1 MIETLK
7 QEWLNQPGKNIL
19 AGIVVALALI
29 PEAIAFSIIAGV
41 DPMVGLY
48 AAFIIATVT
57 AVVGGRPAMIS
68 GATGAVA
75 LLVVPLVK
83 EHGVEYLLAA
93 TILMGAIQLILGLL
107 KIGRLM
113 KFIPRSVMIGFVN
126 ALGIM
131 IFMSQIEHIF
141 GISISTYVYVI
152 ITLLIVYILPR
163 FSKAVPAP
171 LIAIIVLTAIYM
183 YTGVDVRTVGDLGT
197 IKQSLPHFLIPN
209 VPFNFET
216 LQIIFPYSLS
226 MAVVGLVES
235 LLTAKIVDDAT
246 DTYSSKNR
254 ESRGQGIA
262 NIITGF
268 FGGMGG
274 CAMIGQSVINVKSGA
289 NSRLSTFTAGIVLI
303 FMIIVLGNIVVQIP
317 MPILAGIMVMVSVG
331 TVDWNSFKYIKKA
344 PKTAP
349 KTDAIVMIITVIIVL
364 ITHNLAIGVIIG
376 VVFSA
381 LFFATKISKI
391 NVILEEYS
399 NVNYL
404 YFKGQIFFVSID
416 SMMEQINFNVENKTI
431 ELDFN
436 DAHLWDDS
444 AVDAIDTIV
453 RKFEEKNNVV
463 QVEKLNSDSRKIVSE
478 LSQLNENHLN

>member
-1 MIETLK
+1 MVEKLK
-7 QEWLNQPGKNIL
+7 YEWLNQPGKNIL

-48 AAFIIATVT
+48 ASFIIAVVT
-57 AVVGGRPAMIS
+57 AVVGGRAAMIS

-83 EHGVEYLLAA
+83 DHGVEYLLAA
-93 TILMGAIQLILGLL
+93 TILMGIIQLILGLL
-107 KIGRLM
+107 KVGRLM
-113 KFIPRSVMIGFVN
+113 KFIPHSVMIGFVN

-141 GISISTYVYVI
+141 GISISTYIYVI
-152 ITLLIVYILPR
+152 VTLLIVYIIPR
-163 FSKAVPAP
+163 FFKAIPAP
-171 LIAIIVLTAIYM
+171 LIAIIVLTALYM
-183 YTGVDVRTVGDLGT
+183 YTCSDVRTVGDLGD

-226 MAVVGLVES
+226 MAIVGLVES

-262 NIITGF
+262 NIITGL

-303 FMIIVLGNIVVQIP
+303 FMIIVLGGIVVQIP

-331 TVDWNSFKYIKKA
+331 TFDWTSFKYIQK
-344 PKTAP
+344 AP
-349 KTDAIVMIITVIIVL
+349 KTDAVVMVLTVIIVL
-364 ITHNLAIGVIIG
+364 MTHNLAIGVVVG

-381 LFFATKISKI
+381 LFFATKISK
-391 NVILEEYS
+391 VEVTSEEFGK
-399 NVNYL
+399 VNRMS
-404 YFKGQIFFVSID
+404 FKGQIFFVSID
-416 SMMEQINFNVENKTI
+416 SMMEQINFNIENSKI
-431 ELDFN
+431 ELNFN

-453 RKFEEKNNVV
+453 RKFEEKNNIVH
-463 QVEKLNSDSRKIVSE
+463 VEKLNSDSRKIVSE
-478 LSQLNENHLN
+478 LSKLNENHLN

>member
-93 TILMGAIQLILGLL
+93 TIFMGAIQLILGLL

-171 LIAIIVLTAIYM
+171 LIAIIVLTGIYM
-183 YTGVDVRTVGDLGT
+183 YTGADVRTVGDLGT

-209 VPFNFET
+209 VPFTFET

-344 PKTAP
+344 PKT
-349 KTDAIVMIITVIIVL
+349 DAIVMIITVIIVL
-364 ITHNLAIGVIIG
+364 MTHNLAIGVIIG

-463 QVEKLNSDSRKIVSE
+463 HVEKLNSDSRKIVSE

>member
-93 TILMGAIQLILGLL
+93 TIFMGAIQLILGLL

-171 LIAIIVLTAIYM
+171 LIAIIVLTGIYM
-183 YTGVDVRTVGDLGT
+183 YTGADVRTVGDLGT

-246 DTYSSKNR
+246 DTYSSKNK

-303 FMIIVLGNIVVQIP
+303 FMIIVLGGVVVQIP
-317 MPILAGIMVMVSVG
+317 MPILAGIMVMVSIG

-344 PKTAP
+344 PKT
-349 KTDAIVMIITVIIVL
+349 DALVMILTVIIVL
-364 ITHNLAIGVIIG
+364 MTHNLAIGVVVG

-381 LFFATKISKI
+381 IFFATKISKVE
-391 NVILEEYS
+391 VIHEELDKKHHFS
-399 NVNYL
+399 
-404 YFKGQIFFVSID
+404 FKGQIFFVSID
-416 SMMEQINFNVENKTI
+416 SMMEQIDLNIEDSVIVLNF
-431 ELDFN
+431 DH
-436 DAHLWDDS
+436 AHLWDDS

-453 RKFEEKNNVV
+453 RKFEEKNNIVY
-463 QVEKLNSDSRKIVSE
+463 VEKLNTDSQKIVSE

>member
-1 MIETLK
+1 MVEKLK
-7 QEWLNQPGKNIL
+7 SEWINQPRKNIL

-57 AVVGGRPAMIS
+57 AIVGGRPAMIS

-75 LLVVPLVK
+75 LLVTPLVK
-83 EHGVEYLLAA
+83 EHGVEYLFAA
-93 TILMGAIQLILGLL
+93 TILMGGTQLLLGIL
-107 KIGRLM
+107 KVGRLM

-141 GISISTYVYVI
+141 GISISTYIYVI
-152 ITLLIVYILPR
+152 ITLLIVYIIPR
-163 FSKAVPAP
+163 FFKAIPAP
-171 LIAIIVLTAIYM
+171 LIAIIFLTALYM
-183 YTGVDVRTVGDLGT
+183 YTGSDIRTVGDLGS
-197 IKQSLPHFLIPN
+197 IKQTLPHFLVPN
-209 VPFNFET
+209 VPYNLET

-226 MAVVGLVES
+226 MAIVGLVES

-246 DTYSSKNR
+246 DTYSSKNK

-303 FMIIVLGNIVVQIP
+303 FMIIVLGGVVVQIP
-317 MPILAGIMVMVSVG
+317 MPILAGIMVMVSIG

-344 PKTAP
+344 PKT
-349 KTDAIVMIITVIIVL
+349 DALVMILTVIIVL
-364 ITHNLAIGVIIG
+364 MTHNLAIGVVVG

-381 LFFATKISKI
+381 IFFATKISKVE
-391 NVILEEYS
+391 VIHEELDKKHHFS
-399 NVNYL
+399 
-404 YFKGQIFFVSID
+404 FKGQIFFVSID
-416 SMMEQINFNVENKTI
+416 SMMEQIDLNIEDSVIVLNF
-431 ELDFN
+431 DH
-436 DAHLWDDS
+436 AHLWDDS

-453 RKFEEKNNVV
+453 RKFEEKNNIVY
-463 QVEKLNSDSRKIVSE
+463 VEKLNTDSQKIVSE

>member
-1 MIETLK
+1 MVEKLK
-7 QEWLNQPGKNIL
+7 NEWLNQPGKNIL

-48 AAFIIATVT
+48 ASFIIAVVT
-57 AVVGGRPAMIS
+57 AIVGGRPAMIS
-68 GATGAVA
+68 GATGAIA
-75 LLVVPLVK
+75 LLIVPLVK
-83 EHGVEYLLAA
+83 VYGVEYLLAA
-93 TILMGAIQLILGLL
+93 TILMGLIQLILGLL
-107 KIGRLM
+107 KVGRLM
-113 KFIPRSVMIGFVN
+113 KFIPHSVMIGFVN

-141 GISISTYVYVI
+141 GISISTYIYVI
-152 ITLLIVYILPR
+152 ITLLIVYIIPR
-163 FSKAVPAP
+163 FFKAIPAP
-171 LIAIIVLTAIYM
+171 LIAIIVLTALYM
-183 YTGVDVRTVGDLGT
+183 YTGSDVRTVGDLGN
-197 IKQSLPHFLIPN
+197 IKQALPHFLIPN
-209 VPFNFET
+209 VPFNLET

-226 MAVVGLVES
+226 MAIVGLVES

-262 NIITGF
+262 NMITGL

-303 FMIIVLGNIVVQIP
+303 FMIIVLGGLVVQVP

-331 TVDWNSFKYIKKA
+331 TFDWNSFKYIKKA
-344 PKTAP
+344 PKT
-349 KTDAIVMIITVIIVL
+349 DAVVMLITVIIVL
-364 ITHNLAIGVIIG
+364 MTHNLAIGVVAG

-381 LFFATKISKI
+381 LFFATKISKVEVISEEFGKI
-391 NVILEEYS
+391 NRLS
-399 NVNYL
+399 
-404 YFKGQIFFVSID
+404 FKGQIFFVSID
-416 SMMEQINFNVENKTI
+416 SMMDQINFDIKNSTI
-431 ELDFN
+431 ELNFN
-436 DAHLWDDS
+436 NAHLWDDS

-453 RKFEEKNNVV
+453 RKFEEKNNIVR
-463 QVEKLNSDSRKIVSE
+463 VEKLNSDSRKIVSE

>member
-93 TILMGAIQLILGLL
+93 TIFMGAIQLILGLL

-141 GISISTYVYVI
+141 SISISTYVYVI

-171 LIAIIVLTAIYM
+171 LIAIIVLTGIYM
-183 YTGVDVRTVGDLGT
+183 YTGADVRTVGDLGT

-344 PKTAP
+344 PKT
-349 KTDAIVMIITVIIVL
+349 DAIVMIITVIIVL
-364 ITHNLAIGVIIG
+364 MTHNLAIGVIIG

-463 QVEKLNSDSRKIVSE
+463 HVEKLNSDSRKIVSE

>member
-1 MIETLK
+1 MVEKLK
-7 QEWLNQPGKNIL
+7 SEWINQPRKNIL

-57 AVVGGRPAMIS
+57 AIVGGRPAMIS

-75 LLVVPLVK
+75 LLVTPLVK
-83 EHGVEYLLAA
+83 EHGVEYLFAA
-93 TILMGAIQLILGLL
+93 TILMGGIQLLLGIL
-107 KIGRLM
+107 KVGRLM

-141 GISISTYVYVI
+141 GISISTYIYVI
-152 ITLLIVYILPR
+152 ITLLIVYIIPR
-163 FSKAVPAP
+163 FFKAIPAP
-171 LIAIIVLTAIYM
+171 LIAIIFLTALYM
-183 YTGVDVRTVGDLGT
+183 YTGSDIRTVGDLGS
-197 IKQSLPHFLIPN
+197 IKQTLPHFLVPN
-209 VPFNFET
+209 VPYNLET

-226 MAVVGLVES
+226 MAIVGLVES

-246 DTYSSKNR
+246 DTYSSKNK

-303 FMIIVLGNIVVQIP
+303 FMIIVLGGVVVQIP
-317 MPILAGIMVMVSVG
+317 MPILAGIMVMVSIG

-344 PKTAP
+344 PKT
-349 KTDAIVMIITVIIVL
+349 DALVMILTVIIVL
-364 ITHNLAIGVIIG
+364 MTHNLAIGVVVG

-381 LFFATKISKI
+381 IFFATKISKVE
-391 NVILEEYS
+391 VIHEELDKKHHFS
-399 NVNYL
+399 
-404 YFKGQIFFVSID
+404 FKGQIFFVSID
-416 SMMEQINFNVENKTI
+416 SMMEQIDLNIEDSVIVLNF
-431 ELDFN
+431 DH
-436 DAHLWDDS
+436 AHLWDDS

-453 RKFEEKNNVV
+453 RKFEEKNNIVY
-463 QVEKLNSDSRKIVSE
+463 VEKLNTDSQKIVSE

>member
-1 MIETLK
+1 MVEKLK
-7 QEWLNQPGKNIL
+7 YEWLNQPGKNIL

-48 AAFIIATVT
+48 ASFIIAVVT
-57 AVVGGRPAMIS
+57 AVVGGRAAMIS

-83 EHGVEYLLAA
+83 DHGVEYLLAA
-93 TILMGAIQLILGLL
+93 TILMGIIQLILGLL
-107 KIGRLM
+107 KVGRLM
-113 KFIPRSVMIGFVN
+113 KFIPHSVMIGFAN

-141 GISISTYVYVI
+141 GISISTYIYVI
-152 ITLLIVYILPR
+152 VTLLIVYIIPR
-163 FSKAVPAP
+163 FFKAMPAP
-171 LIAIIVLTAIYM
+171 LIAIIVLTALYM
-183 YTGVDVRTVGDLGT
+183 YTGSDVRTVGDLGD

-226 MAVVGLVES
+226 MAIVGLVES

-262 NIITGF
+262 NIITGL

-303 FMIIVLGNIVVQIP
+303 FMIIVLGGIVVQIP

-331 TVDWNSFKYIKKA
+331 TFDWTSFKYIQK
-344 PKTAP
+344 AP
-349 KTDAIVMIITVIIVL
+349 KTDAVVMVLTVIIVL
-364 ITHNLAIGVIIG
+364 MTHNLAIGVVVG

-381 LFFATKISKI
+381 LFFATKISK
-391 NVILEEYS
+391 VEVTSEEFGK
-399 NVNYL
+399 VNRMS
-404 YFKGQIFFVSID
+404 FKGQIFFVSID
-416 SMMEQINFNVENKTI
+416 SMMEQINFNIENSKI
-431 ELDFN
+431 ELNFN

-453 RKFEEKNNVV
+453 RKFEEKNNIVH
-463 QVEKLNSDSRKIVSE
+463 VEKLNSDSRKIVSE
-478 LSQLNENHLN
+478 LSKLNENHLN

>member
-1 MIETLK
+1 MVEKLK
-7 QEWLNQPGKNIL
+7 HEWLNQPGKNIL
-19 AGIVVALALI
+19 AGIVVAVALI

-48 AAFIIATVT
+48 ASFIIAVVT
-57 AVVGGRPAMIS
+57 AIVGGRAAMIS

-83 EHGVEYLLAA
+83 NYGVEYLLAA
-93 TILMGAIQLILGLL
+93 TILMGIIQLILGLL
-107 KIGRLM
+107 KVGRLM
-113 KFIPRSVMIGFVN
+113 KFIPHSVMIGFVN

-141 GISISTYVYVI
+141 GISISTYIYVI
-152 ITLLIVYILPR
+152 VTLLIVYIIPR
-163 FSKAVPAP
+163 FFKAIPAP
-171 LIAIIVLTAIYM
+171 LIAIIVLTALYM
-183 YTGVDVRTVGDLGT
+183 YTDSDVRTVGDLGN

-226 MAVVGLVES
+226 MAIVGLVES

-262 NIITGF
+262 NIVTGL

-289 NSRLSTFTAGIVLI
+289 NSRLSTFTAGILLI
-303 FMIIVLGNIVVQIP
+303 FMIIVLGGIVIQIP

-331 TVDWNSFKYIKKA
+331 TFDWSSFKYIQK
-344 PKTAP
+344 AP
-349 KTDAIVMIITVIIVL
+349 KTDAVVMILTVLIVL
-364 ITHNLAIGVIIG
+364 MTHNLAIGVVVG

-381 LFFATKISKI
+381 LFFATKISKVE
-391 NVILEEYS
+391 VISEEFGKTNRIS
-399 NVNYL
+399 
-404 YFKGQIFFVSID
+404 FKGQIFFVSID
-416 SMMEQINFNVENKTI
+416 SMMEQINFNIENSKI
-431 ELDFN
+431 ELNFDG
-436 DAHLWDDS
+436 AHLWDDS

-453 RKFEEKNNVV
+453 KKFEEKNNIVH
-463 QVEKLNSDSRKIVSE
+463 VEKLNSDSRKIVSE
-478 LSQLNENHLN
+478 LSKLNENHLN

>member
-93 TILMGAIQLILGLL
+93 TIFMGAIQLILGLL

-171 LIAIIVLTAIYM
+171 LIAIIVLTGIYM
-183 YTGVDVRTVGDLGT
+183 YTGADVRTVGDLGT

-344 PKTAP
+344 PKT
-349 KTDAIVMIITVIIVL
+349 DAIVMIITVIIVL
-364 ITHNLAIGVIIG
+364 MTHNLAIGVIIG

-444 AVDAIDTIV
+444 AVDAI
-453 RKFEEKNNVV
+453 
-463 QVEKLNSDSRKIVSE
+463 
-478 LSQLNENHLN
+478 

>member
-1 MIETLK
+1 MVEKLK
-7 QEWLNQPGKNIL
+7 SEWINQPRKNIL

-57 AVVGGRPAMIS
+57 AIVGGRPAMIS

-75 LLVVPLVK
+75 LLVTPLVK
-83 EHGVEYLLAA
+83 EHGVEYLFAA
-93 TILMGAIQLILGLL
+93 TILMGGIQLLLGIL
-107 KIGRLM
+107 KVGRLM

-141 GISISTYVYVI
+141 GISISTYIYVI
-152 ITLLIVYILPR
+152 ITLLIVYIIPR
-163 FSKAVPAP
+163 FFKAIPAP
-171 LIAIIVLTAIYM
+171 LIAIIFLTALYM
-183 YTGVDVRTVGDLGT
+183 YTGSDIRTVGDLGS
-197 IKQSLPHFLIPN
+197 IKQTLPHFLVPN
-209 VPFNFET
+209 VPYNLET

-226 MAVVGLVES
+226 MAIVGLVES

-246 DTYSSKNR
+246 DTYSSKNK
-254 ESRGQGIA
+254 ESCGQGIA

-303 FMIIVLGNIVVQIP
+303 FMIIVLGGVVVQIP
-317 MPILAGIMVMVSVG
+317 MPILAGIMVMVSIG

-344 PKTAP
+344 PKT
-349 KTDAIVMIITVIIVL
+349 DALVMILTVIIVL
-364 ITHNLAIGVIIG
+364 MTHNLAIGVVVG

-381 LFFATKISKI
+381 IFFATKISKVE
-391 NVILEEYS
+391 VIHEELDKKHHFS
-399 NVNYL
+399 
-404 YFKGQIFFVSID
+404 FKGQIFFVSID
-416 SMMEQINFNVENKTI
+416 SMMEQIDLNIEDSVIVLNF
-431 ELDFN
+431 DH
-436 DAHLWDDS
+436 AHLWDDS

-453 RKFEEKNNVV
+453 RKFEEKNNIVY
-463 QVEKLNSDSRKIVSE
+463 VEKLNTDSQKIVSE

>member
-1 MIETLK
+1 MVEKLK
-7 QEWLNQPGKNIL
+7 NEWLNQPGKNIL

-48 AAFIIATVT
+48 ASFIIAVVT
-57 AVVGGRPAMIS
+57 AVVGGRAAMIS

-83 EHGVEYLLAA
+83 DHGVEYLLAA
-93 TILMGAIQLILGLL
+93 TILMGIIQLILGLL
-107 KIGRLM
+107 KVGRLM
-113 KFIPRSVMIGFVN
+113 KFIPHSVMIGFVN

-141 GISISTYVYVI
+141 GISISTYIYVI
-152 ITLLIVYILPR
+152 VTLLIVYIIPR
-163 FSKAVPAP
+163 FFKVIPAP
-171 LIAIIVLTAIYM
+171 LIAIIVLTALYM
-183 YTGVDVRTVGDLGT
+183 YTGSDVRTVGDLGD

-226 MAVVGLVES
+226 MAIVGLVES

-262 NIITGF
+262 NIITGL

-303 FMIIVLGNIVVQIP
+303 FMIIVLGGIVVQIP

-331 TVDWNSFKYIKKA
+331 TFDWTSFKYIQK
-344 PKTAP
+344 AP
-349 KTDAIVMIITVIIVL
+349 KTDAVVMVLTVIIVL
-364 ITHNLAIGVIIG
+364 MTHNLAIGVVVG

-381 LFFATKISKI
+381 LFFATKISK
-391 NVILEEYS
+391 VEVTSEEFGK
-399 NVNYL
+399 VNRMS
-404 YFKGQIFFVSID
+404 FKGQIFFVSID
-416 SMMEQINFNVENKTI
+416 SMMEQINFNIENSKI
-431 ELDFN
+431 ELNFN

-453 RKFEEKNNVV
+453 RKFEEKNNIVH
-463 QVEKLNSDSRKIVSE
+463 VEKLNSDSRKIVSE
-478 LSQLNENHLN
+478 LSKLNENHLN